1 VAGGNLLKI
10 ISPSFKKPYVFTVTG
25 SVTNMKFTFGKK
37 QTVDTVELDNLF
49 TDLQG
54 VLQKHPLV
62 PAANVDALVSEW
74 INDLLF
80 LAGKITEQEL
90 QEAMQTFETAET
102 TPEAGGEGGKKAEDE
117 DDDDDSD
124 DDED

>member
-1 VAGGNLLKI
+1 
-10 ISPSFKKPYVFTVTG
+10 
-25 SVTNMKFTFGKK
+25 MKFTFGKK
-37 QTVDTVELDNLF
+37 QSVDTVELDNLF
-49 TDLQG
+49 TDLRG

-62 PAANVDALVSEW
+62 PTANIDVLVSEW

-102 TPEAGGEGGKKAEDE
+102 TPQEGAGGGERGEGEEE

-124 DDED
+124 DDD

>member
-1 VAGGNLLKI
+1 
-10 ISPSFKKPYVFTVTG
+10 
-25 SVTNMKFTFGKK
+25 MKFTFGKK
-37 QTVDTVELDNLF
+37 QAVDTVELDNLF

-54 VLQKHPLV
+54 VLLKHPLV
-62 PAANVDALVSEW
+62 PAANIDVLVSEW

-102 TPEAGGEGGKKAEDE
+102 AAPGAGGESGKA
-117 DDDDDSD
+117 DDDGEDSD
-124 DDED
+124 DDDED

>member
-1 VAGGNLLKI
+1 LK
-10 ISPSFKKPYVFTVTG
+10 FAY
-25 SVTNMKFTFGKK
+25 GKK
-37 QTVDTVELDNLF
+37 QKVDTVDLDKLF
-49 TDLQG
+49 TDLQS

-90 QEAMQTFETAET
+90 QEAMQTFESKGAEAVAET
-102 TPEAGGEGGKKAEDE
+102 GGDGE
-117 DDDDDSD
+117 DDDDDE
-124 DDED
+124 DDEDA